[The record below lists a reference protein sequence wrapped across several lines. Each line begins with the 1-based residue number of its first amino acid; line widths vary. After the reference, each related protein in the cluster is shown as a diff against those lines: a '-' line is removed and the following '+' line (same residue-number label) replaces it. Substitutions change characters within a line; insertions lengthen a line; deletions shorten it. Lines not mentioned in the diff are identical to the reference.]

1 MIPNGQIPMITTN
14 DLDTLLTRG
23 GDVLGQDGKK
33 IGKIGQVYLND
44 ATGEP
49 EWVTAHTGLFGGGES
64 FIPLEHASVQGE
76 DITVPYTKEQVK
88 DAPHSNDVDGS
99 LEVDQEAD
107 LYRHYGMADPYA
119 GHDQDATPDQ
129 ASGQGQGQQLYDQD
143 ADQVGAAGG
152 AVQDADVETSTTGR
166 DAAGNGATV
175 PDTTGHDATGDVGH
189 DTSGPNTDDAITRSE
204 ERLHVGTRQQETGK
218 ARLRKYIVTEQQ
230 TTTVPVSHDEVHVTR
245 EPITDANVD
254 DALSGGELT
263 EEEHE
268 VTLHADQVVTEKE
281 TVPVE
286 RIRLGT
292 ETVTEQQEVTED
304 VRKEQVDFD
313 GTDGTD
319 VTGTDA
325 TGSTDTAG
333 NGRHSDGTDT
343 TGR

>member
-1 MIPNGQIPMITTN
+1 MITTN

-44 ATGEP
+44 ATGDP

-64 FIPLEHASVQGE
+64 FIPLEHATLQG
-76 DITVPYTKEQVK
+76 DDVTVPYTKDQVK

-119 GHDQDATPDQ
+119 GQEQ
-129 ASGQGQGQQLYDQD
+129 SQQLYDQD
-143 ADQVGAAGG
+143 VDAAAQGS
-152 AVQDADVETSTTGR
+152 VEDADVETSTHR
-166 DAAGNGATV
+166 DES
-175 PDTTGHDATGDVGH
+175 GDVGH
-189 DTSGPNTDDAITRSE
+189 DTSGANTDDAITRSE
-204 ERLHVGTRQQETGK
+204 ERLHVGTRQQEAGK

-245 EPITDANVD
+245 EPITEDNVG
-254 DALSGGELT
+254 DALSGGDLT

-268 VTLHADQVVTEKE
+268 VTLHSDQVVTDKE

-286 RIRLGT
+286 RIRLDT

-304 VRKEQVDFD
+304 VRKEQVEFD
-313 GTDGTD
+313 GDDTITSGRTD
-319 VTGTDA
+319 
-325 TGSTDTAG
+325 
-333 NGRHSDGTDT
+333 RDGDIS
-343 TGR
+343 R

>member
-1 MIPNGQIPMITTN
+1 MITTN

-44 ATGEP
+44 ATGDP

-64 FIPLEHASVQGE
+64 FIPLEHATLQG
-76 DITVPYTKEQVK
+76 DDVTVPYTKDQVK

-107 LYRHYGMADPYA
+107 LYRHYGMTDPYA
-119 GHDQDATPDQ
+119 GQEQ
-129 ASGQGQGQQLYDQD
+129 SQQLYDQD
-143 ADQVGAAGG
+143 AQQGVDAGTAQG
-152 AVQDADVETSTTGR
+152 KVEDADVATSTRR
-166 DAAGNGATV
+166 DGA
-175 PDTTGHDATGDVGH
+175 GDVGH

-204 ERLHVGTRQQETGK
+204 ERLHVGTRQQEAGK

-245 EPITDANVD
+245 EPITEDNMG
-254 DALSGGELT
+254 DALSGGDLT

-268 VTLHADQVVTEKE
+268 VTLHADQVVTDKE

-286 RIRLGT
+286 RIRLDT

-304 VRKEQVDFD
+304 VRKEQIEFD
-313 GTDGTD
+313 GDD
-319 VTGTDA
+319 
-325 TGSTDTAG
+325 TDT
-333 NGRHSDGTDT
+333 NSRTDRDGDLN
-343 TGR
+343 R

>member
-1 MIPNGQIPMITTN
+1 MITTN
-14 DLDTLLTRG
+14 DLNTLLTRG

-44 ATGEP
+44 ATGDP

-64 FIPLEHASVQGE
+64 FIPLEHATLQG
-76 DITVPYTKEQVK
+76 DDVTVPYTKDQVK

-99 LEVDQEAD
+99 LEVNQEAD

-119 GHDQDATPDQ
+119 GQER
-129 ASGQGQGQQLYDQD
+129 SQQLYDQD
-143 ADQVGAAGG
+143 VDAAAQGS
-152 AVQDADVETSTTGR
+152 VEDADVETSTRR
-166 DAAGNGATV
+166 DES
-175 PDTTGHDATGDVGH
+175 GDVGH
-189 DTSGPNTDDAITRSE
+189 DTSGANTDDAITRSE

-245 EPITDANVD
+245 EPITEDNVG
-254 DALSGGELT
+254 DALSGGDLT

-268 VTLHADQVVTEKE
+268 VTLHADQVVTDKE

-286 RIRLGT
+286 RIRLDT

-304 VRKEQVDFD
+304 VRKEQVEFD
-313 GTDGTD
+313 GDDTITSGRTD
-319 VTGTDA
+319 
-325 TGSTDTAG
+325 
-333 NGRHSDGTDT
+333 RDGDIS
-343 TGR
+343 R